1 MLTSDLLL
9 GFVLSKLF
17 DNKGETRSPAVTFP
31 PAPGA
36 PTPPAPSVPAAP
48 PAAPPAT
55 SQPVPPAFPVSVPVP
70 PPTSPTGP
78 TSTVPAGFK
87 KAVEMWI
94 VKPSI
99 AQQASSVLVGAP
111 PDVAAVGAAIT
122 LQALETQFPSG
133 WQGATSATAAEAAKA
148 KSLLAKWKDGGVVF
162 DGPSTLTGRR
172 AYRMTKHP
180 AAAVPGATPPAP
192 TAPPVAPP
200 VAPPAAPPPATVPA
214 SFPTPASTPAPAPR
228 PPAAAPTPTPNVTT
242 LPEVLITADAP
253 QPSAAPSR
261 QVTAVRKG
269 EGLTQI
275 AKRLGRPA
283 TIPSA
288 NELRDANV
296 PSGPDASWK
305 KTDLSKGGLAKQGRA
320 GGLQPGDRLF
330 VPASWSPVDVSRL

>member
-9 GFVLSKLF
+9 GFVISKLF

-36 PTPPAPSVPAAP
+36 PTPAAPGVPAAP
-48 PAAPPAT
+48 PAAPPTAA
-55 SQPVPPAFPVSVPVP
+55 PPAAPPPEPTFPTGVTVP
-70 PPTSPTGP
+70 PPTTTPAAA
-78 TSTVPAGFK
+78 PAGFK
-87 KAVEMWI
+87 KGVEIWI

-122 LQALETQFPSG
+122 LQALESQFPSG
-133 WQGATSATAAEAAKA
+133 WQGAKSATPAEAAKA
-148 KSLLAKWKDGGVVF
+148 KGLLAHWKDGGVVF

-192 TAPPVAPP
+192 TAPPVAPQ
-200 VAPPAAPPPATVPA
+200 PATVPA
-214 SFPTPASTPAPAPR
+214 SFPTSAPPPAPAPR
-228 PPAAAPTPTPNVTT
+228 PPAAAPAPSPTVTT

-253 QPSAAPSR
+253 KSTAAPGR

-283 TIPSA
+283 TVPSA

-296 PSGPDASWK
+296 PAGPDAMWK

-330 VPASWSPVDVSRL
+330 VPAQWSPVDVSRL

>member
-1 MLTSDLLL
+1 
-9 GFVLSKLF
+9 
-17 DNKGETRSPAVTFP
+17 
-31 PAPGA
+31 
-36 PTPPAPSVPAAP
+36 
-48 PAAPPAT
+48 
-55 SQPVPPAFPVSVPVP
+55 VPVP

-87 KAVEMWI
+87 KGVEIWI

-122 LQALETQFPSG
+122 LQALENQFPSG
-133 WQGATSATAAEAAKA
+133 WQGAKSATPAEAAKA
-148 KSLLAKWKDGGVVF
+148 KSLLASWKDGGVVF

-180 AAAVPGATPPAP
+180 ASAVPGATPPAP
-192 TAPPVAPP
+192 TAPPVAPAA
-200 VAPPAAPPPATVPA
+200 APPAAPPATVPA
-214 SFPTPASTPAPAPR
+214 SFPSTPAPAP
-228 PPAAAPTPTPNVTT
+228 APTPRPAPVPSTPGVVTT

-253 QPSAAPSR
+253 AAPAAAPAR
-261 QVTAVRKG
+261 LVTAVRKG
-269 EGLTQI
+269 EGLANV

-283 TIPSA
+283 TATSA
-288 NELRDANV
+288 IELQQANV
-296 PSGPDASWK
+296 PQGPDAMWS
-305 KTDLSKGGLAKQGRA
+305 KTDLSKGGLKKAGRA

>member
-9 GFVLSKLF
+9 GFVISKLF

-31 PAPGA
+31 PAPG
-36 PTPPAPSVPAAP
+36 TPAPAAP
-48 PAAPPAT
+48 AAPATAPPAT
-55 SQPVPPAFPVSVPVP
+55 AQPATPTFPVSVAVP
-70 PPTSPTGP
+70 PPTSTTQP

-87 KAVEMWI
+87 KGVEIWI

-133 WQGATSATAAEAAKA
+133 WQGAKSATAAEAAKA
-148 KSLLAKWKDGGVVF
+148 KALLAHWKDGGVVF
-162 DGPSTLTGRR
+162 DGPATLTGRR

-180 AAAVPGATPPAP
+180 ASAVPGATPPAP
-192 TAPPVAPP
+192 TAPPVAPAA
-200 VAPPAAPPPATVPA
+200 APPAAAPPATVPA
-214 SFPTPASTPAPAPR
+214 SFPTSAPAPAPSQTPR
-228 PPAAAPTPTPNVTT
+228 PAATPPAPAPVVTT

-253 QPSAAPSR
+253 PAAAPR
-261 QVTAVRKG
+261 TLQVTAVRRG
-269 EGLTQI
+269 EGLAQI

-283 TIPSA
+283 TAASA
-288 NELRDANV
+288 SELREANV
-296 PSGPDASWK
+296 PAGPDAMWK
-305 KTDLSKGGLAKQGRA
+305 KIDLSKGGLSKQGRA

-330 VPASWSPVDVSRL
+330 VPALWSPVDVSRL